1 MKKSKYTVTD
11 PAALA
16 LINAHNHLSQEQSTT
31 TWICA
36 SVQVQATPVS
46 QSTTV
51 QGVSELVNHTVAS
64 WFVQEIA
71 LAKVGASSCQLPYS
85 LTVALAEEAE
95 TKVTLQYWKS
105 VHINIG
111 VYSLAASIAVLS

>member
-71 LAKVGASSCQLPYS
+71 LAKIGASSCQLPYS